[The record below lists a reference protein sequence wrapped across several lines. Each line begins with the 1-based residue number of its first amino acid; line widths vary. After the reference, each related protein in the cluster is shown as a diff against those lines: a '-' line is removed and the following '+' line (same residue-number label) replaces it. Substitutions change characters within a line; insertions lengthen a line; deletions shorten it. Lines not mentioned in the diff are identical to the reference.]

1 MIFDTIVLLK
11 IDFWKKVL
19 KIEVWFLYVF
29 QVFFQDL
36 SNGANFKLIGQL

>member
-1 MIFDTIVLLK
+1 MIFDTKVLLK

-29 QVFFQDL
+29 QMFFQDL
-36 SNGANFKLIGQL
+36 SNGTNLKQIGQL